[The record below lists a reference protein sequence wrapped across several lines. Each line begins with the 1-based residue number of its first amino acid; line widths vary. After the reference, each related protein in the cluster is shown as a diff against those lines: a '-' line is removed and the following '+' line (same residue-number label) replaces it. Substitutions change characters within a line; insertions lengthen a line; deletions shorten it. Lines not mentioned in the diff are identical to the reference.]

1 MTFAP
6 SLRKREPLVGNWLS
20 LGDPAVAEISAQL
33 AFDAVVID
41 IEHTPQSLETVTEMV
56 RAVEAASGASES
68 SATDTGTVVRVSEN
82 DPTEIKRVLDAGA
95 DGVMAPMVDTAAEAR
110 DLVEA
115 TRYPPEGVRGI
126 GLGRAT
132 KYGETFPE
140 GVRNPETAPV
150 TIAQIE
156 TEAGLE
162 NVADIAAVDGLDGLF
177 VGPADLSAAL
187 GIVGE
192 LEHDRFLNAVDRV
205 LEAGH
210 AEDKPVSTLALGGD
224 DVERWLD
231 RGFDFV
237 VAGVDVSYVRAG
249 SEQALAAFE
258 DAVND
263 SNSDTA

>member
-1 MTFAP
+1 MTFATKF
-6 SLRKREPLVGNWLS
+6 RNREPIVGTWLT
-20 LGDPAVAEISAQL
+20 LADPAVAELSGGL
-33 AFDAVVID
+33 AFDAAIID
-41 IEHTPQSLETVTEMV
+41 IEHTPNSLETVSGLI
-56 RAVEAASGASES
+56 RAVELGSPNAAKRDKTAPL
-68 SATDTGTVVRVSEN
+68 VRVSEN

-132 KYGETFPE
+132 KYGETFPDA
-140 GVRNPETAPV
+140 VRNPETEPV

-162 NVADIAAVDGLDGLF
+162 NVAEIAAVDGLNGLF

-192 LEHDRFLNAVDRV
+192 LESDRFLDAVDRV

-258 DAVND
+258 DAVDD
-263 SNSDTA
+263 SNSDIA

>member
-1 MTFAP
+1 MTFVSA
-6 SLRKREPLVGNWLS
+6 LRNREPLVGNWLA
-20 LGDPAVAEISAQL
+20 LGDPAVAEMSAQL

-41 IEHTPQSLETVTEMV
+41 IEHTPQSLETVTEMI
-56 RAVEAASGASES
+56 RAVEAAGGAPES
-68 SATDTGTVVRVSEN
+68 PAADTGSIVRVSEN

-132 KYGETFPE
+132 TYGATFPE
-140 GVRNPETAPV
+140 AVRNPETAPI

-156 TEAGLE
+156 TETGLE
-162 NVADIAAVDGLDGLF
+162 HIADIAAVDGLDGLF

-192 LEHDRFLNAVDRV
+192 LESDRFLDAVDRV

-210 AEDKPVSTLALGGD
+210 AEDKPVATLALGGD

-237 VAGVDVSYVRAG
+237 VAGVDVSYVWTG
-249 SEQALAAFE
+249 SERALAAFKRVVDE
-258 DAVND
+258 QSEV
-263 SNSDTA
+263 